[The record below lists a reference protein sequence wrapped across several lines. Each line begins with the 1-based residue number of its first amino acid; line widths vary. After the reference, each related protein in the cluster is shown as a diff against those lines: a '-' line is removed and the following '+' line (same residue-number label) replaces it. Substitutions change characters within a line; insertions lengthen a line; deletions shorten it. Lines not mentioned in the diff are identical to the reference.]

1 MSQGSQP
8 LSVTAYSAW
17 RCLISDL
24 ELSTEHLRKHSISN
38 AMTNVSVSSELFCII
53 NDLSGHIW
61 SKFMF
66 LPHVG
71 PSETIMQQ
79 GAPFFSPNFYVSR
92 PNQLILNTIKLQSN
106 REFRFSIIY
115 FRPQKSSYLMVR
127 HLFWLLS
134 LKRSTKPFLTQQSV

>member
-1 MSQGSQP
+1 MTQFLLSANLFVVFLFITVYSLQEIPLSQGSQP

-38 AMTNVSVSSELFCII
+38 AMANVSVSSELFCII
-53 NDLSGHIW
+53 SDLLGHIW

-71 PSETIMQQ
+71 SSETIMQQ
-79 GAPFFSPNFYVSR
+79 GAAFFSKFLCFKTN
-92 PNQLILNTIKLQSN
+92 
-106 REFRFSIIY
+106 
-115 FRPQKSSYLMVR
+115 
-127 HLFWLLS
+127 
-134 LKRSTKPFLTQQSV
+134 STHS